1 MSESGTATGLH
12 VRDGL
17 QLDQDVRRA
26 LRPGEILRDAEGRER
41 RLPRF
46 FWEVESWDQALET
59 ELAPGFHLWEFMDV
73 DVREVEVLRRY
84 PRYIP
89 CAVTLLAAHLTLFR
103 KEVDTYVHVAANGG
117 YRSPSHAL
125 SRGASPHCW
134 GTAANVYRVG
144 DDYPDTQETVE
155 RFNALA
161 RGISPGIWTRPWGH
175 GAGEADDHVHLDLG
189 YVVVTPRDAPGEE
202 ESGADKAGEKPS

>member
-1 MSESGTATGLH
+1 MGENGTSAGLR
-12 VRDGL
+12 VVDGL
-17 QLDQDVRRA
+17 DLDPNLRRA
-26 LRPGEILRDAEGRER
+26 LRPGEILADGEGRGR

-59 ELAPGFHLWEFMDV
+59 AIAPDFHLWEFMDV

-84 PRYIP
+84 PRYVP
-89 CAVTLLAAHLTLFR
+89 CAVTLLAAHLALFR

-144 DDYPDTQETVE
+144 DGYPDTQETVE

-161 RGISPGIWTRPWGH
+161 CAVSPGIWTRPWGH
-175 GAGEADDHVHLDLG
+175 GAGEADDHIHLDLG
-189 YVVVTPRDAPGEE
+189 YVLVVPRGTPGETDAE
-202 ESGADKAGEKPS
+202 DEPR